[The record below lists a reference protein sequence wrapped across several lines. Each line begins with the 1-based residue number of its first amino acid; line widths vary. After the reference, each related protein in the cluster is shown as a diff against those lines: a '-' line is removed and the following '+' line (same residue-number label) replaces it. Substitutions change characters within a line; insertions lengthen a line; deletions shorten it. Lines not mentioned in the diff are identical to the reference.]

1 MNKYKV
7 VFAPSTHQVATSK
20 RKPGLYLEEALFD
33 FVIEKNL
40 ATNPSGDCIT
50 LIPVGGGSA
59 VLTNLGVTRT
69 GTTNVINNS
78 NGSGF
83 TLQLAS
89 GIEAG
94 LESPANFTKT
104 GFLTVTAA
112 TDLDFIR
119 LNVPLKQDKI
129 QFQSQGTNL
138 GGTDVTTI
146 NLTGA
151 GVTGSRSGN
160 VVTYNISGV
169 SSGSGLT
176 DGDKG
181 DIVVSASGTTWTVD
195 TAAISNTKMENMPA
209 NTVKVRNFATAGVPI
224 DLVLNLNQLLGRG
237 SSGNVTTI
245 NLGTNLS
252 MSGNTLNATPAAA
265 SSAENGITGNG
276 SVGTPFKLGG
286 FLTGNTGLN
295 ASNFDLLIVNAGIG
309 QLHSNTLASSVTSE
323 VVVNAAAD
331 ISAYLKST
339 NKLDSNKFAQ
349 LSLAHA
355 FRMGLTY
362 QVNTGQE
369 VGFTIDASPST
380 VNSKLRLRTPN
391 VALGTAVT
399 GQVPTLQSDG
409 TIEYQTNAGSVTR
422 VSVTPLAGTGKCT
435 FTYTGATAPTFTR
448 NTASVWTINVPA
460 GTELLAADIYSPSA
474 ANPGSNVTLNI
485 NTSST
490 IYNQDI
496 STVLIPI
503 FSGVALSGGTGSYA
517 LTTGTPNLQ
526 PSISVP
532 PANGDIQF
540 LINNYNTAA
549 GLGSG
554 DSILKLT
561 F

>member
-7 VFAPSTHQVATSK
+7 VFAPSSHQVATSK

-40 ATNPSGDCIT
+40 ATNPSGDCMT
-50 LIPVGGGSA
+50 LIPVGGGGA

-69 GTTNVINNS
+69 GTTNVISNS

-89 GIEAG
+89 GTEAG
-94 LESPANFTKT
+94 LESPASFIKT
-104 GFLTVTAA
+104 GYLTVTAA

-119 LNVPLKQDKI
+119 VNVPLKQDKI
-129 QFQSQGTNL
+129 QFQSQGANL

-169 SSGSGLT
+169 SGGSGLT

-181 DIVVSASGTTWTVD
+181 DIVVSASGTTWTID
-195 TAAISNTKMENMPA
+195 TASISNAKMENMPA
-209 NTVKVRNFATAGVPI
+209 NTVKVRNLATAGVPI

-237 SSGNVTTI
+237 SSGNVTPI

-265 SSAENGITGNG
+265 GNAENGISGNG
-276 SVGTPFKLGG
+276 SVLTPFKLGG
-286 FLTGNTGLN
+286 TLN
-295 ASNFDLLIVNAGIG
+295 APTGINASGNDFVIVDAGIVQFESDTAG
-309 QLHSNTLASSVTSE
+309 SPVRSE
-323 VVVNAAAD
+323 IVVNAD
-331 ISAYLKST
+331 GGTSAYLKST
-339 NKLDSNKFAQ
+339 SKLDSNKFAQ
-349 LSLAHA
+349 LSLAHTLP
-355 FRMGLTY
+355 MGLTY

-369 VGFTIDASPST
+369 VGFVIDANPST

-391 VALGTAVT
+391 VALGTAIT

-422 VSVTPLAGTGKCT
+422 VSVIPISGTGKCT

-460 GTELLAADIYSPSA
+460 GTELLAADIYSPAA

-485 NTSST
+485 NTAST
-490 IYNQDI
+490 VYNQDI